1 MEPDRIKAIAVRPGD
16 VLVLEFGGVMS
27 RVAKD
32 AINASFCRELPGVKG
47 MILDRGI
54 KLAKVIR
61 PLSAMR
67 SRHGRRIG
75 RMAAG

>member
-1 MEPDRIKAIAVRPGD
+1 MEPDRVKAIAVRPGD
-16 VLVLEFGGVMS
+16 VLVFEYAGAMHGAF
-27 RVAKD
+27 KD
-32 AINASFCRELPGVKG
+32 LVNKHLARELPGVRAMVLERG
-47 MILDRGI
+47 M

-67 SRHGRRIG
+67 ARHGRRIG